1 MMLTLKN
8 QVRIPSKNTAR
19 VNRYQRTMV
28 AVWKLIGIED
38 RKENM
43 GRIIIG
49 ARLRTIVKSTQERFV
64 TGWRLKRSITS
75 SPFVWFSKCVFL
87 GKWAKAARGFLVG
100 VWSVTSFSS
109 LVDTYKSGIVRS
121 SLYTETGVCSKMWYK
136 LSPLDIVE
144 GADNLDIGRGAKVE
158 ETLKL
163 FSRECFLASVPRNW
177 NTVCFPDT
185 CIPVWNGDI
194 RNIIVGRYASWR
206 EFLSNPRSIPGV
218 CPVWIWFIWLG

>member
-19 VNRYQRTMV
+19 VNRYQRTMA
-28 AVWKLIGIED
+28 AV
-38 RKENM
+38 
-43 GRIIIG
+43 
-49 ARLRTIVKSTQERFV
+49 
-64 TGWRLKRSITS
+64 
-75 SPFVWFSKCVFL
+75 SKCVFL

-163 FSRECFLASVPRNW
+163 FSRECFLASVPRN
-177 NTVCFPDT
+177 
-185 CIPVWNGDI
+185 
-194 RNIIVGRYASWR
+194 
-206 EFLSNPRSIPGV
+206 
-218 CPVWIWFIWLG
+218 